1 MKTILLFSILLSALA
16 MPAMGELSKADL
28 DQIRLIIVDSEKR
41 VKEEVKAEIAITNTK
56 IDGLET
62 RLRAVETDVA
72 WTRGKLDSLDKH
84 INWLMALIVVAVG
97 IPQLVIAW
105 RSRKDRAL
113 EKQIEHLTQEIET
126 LKQRQIVNP

>member
-1 MKTILLFSILLSALA
+1 

-62 RLRAVETDVA
+62 RLRTVETDVA

-97 IPQLVIAW
+97 IPQLLIAW
-105 RSRKDRAL
+105 RSRKDHAL
-113 EKQIEHLTQEIET
+113 EKQIEHLTEEIET
-126 LKQRQIVNP
+126 LKQQQILRP